1 MEIMLH
7 PEWSYQA
14 VIYEMNVRQ
23 LTREGTLRAAAA
35 KLGFLRDM
43 GIDAV
48 WLMPVYPIGA
58 EGRKG
63 SLGSYYSI
71 RDYCAVDPG
80 LGTMGDFDAFVAEAH
95 RLGMKVLLDWV
106 ANHTA
111 RDARWVGEKP
121 ADWYERDAA
130 GAPAVP
136 WDWTDT
142 AKLNYANRD
151 VWRAEA
157 DAMEFW
163 VRRHAVDGFR
173 CDMAMLVPVEFWNET
188 ARRLRKVNPDL
199 FLLAEAEEPYLFEA
213 GAFDACYAWEMHHL
227 MNDVAQQ
234 KCRVDRIREY
244 LYADREHV
252 PTWALR
258 LMFTSNHDENSW
270 SGSEFARLGPAV
282 RVMTALT
289 FLLPQ
294 SLPLVYTG
302 QEFGYDHSF
311 AFFDRDPLPACEPN
325 ETTEFYR
332 RLIALRHDAPAL
344 ASGERGGSFVE
355 IRNNAED
362 CLLTFVRETPEN
374 RVVALLNVSPYEV
387 HADFDTGIYA
397 GGYADALT
405 GERVQLCSHVDE
417 RMPGWSFRIL
427 TRPM

>member
-1 MEIMLH
+1 MMNAV
-7 PEWSYQA
+7 WSRNA
-14 VIYEMNVRQ
+14 VLYEMNLRQ
-23 LTREGTLRAAAA
+23 ATPEGTLAAAA
-35 KLGFLRDM
+35 ERLGFLRDL

-48 WLMPVYPIGA
+48 WLMPHYPIG
-58 EGRKG
+58 EVGRKG

-71 RDYCAVDPG
+71 RDYRAVDPE
-80 LGTMGDFDAFVAEAH
+80 LGTLADFDAFVRRAH
-95 RLGMKVLLDWV
+95 ALGMKVLIDWV
-106 ANHTA
+106 ANHTS
-111 RDARWVGEKP
+111 RDARWLAECP
-121 ADWYERDAA
+121 ADWYERDAS
-130 GAPAVP
+130 GRPVVP
-136 WDWTDT
+136 NGWDDT
-142 AKLNYANRD
+142 AKLDYTNRA
-151 VWRAEA
+151 VWQGQI
-157 DAMEFW
+157 DAMRFW
-163 VRRHAVDGFR
+163 LAEHGVDGFR
-173 CDMAMLVPVEFWNET
+173 CDMAMLVPIEFWQEA
-188 ARRLRKVNPDL
+188 ARRLRAVKPDL
-199 FLLAEAEEPYLFEA
+199 FLLAEAEEDYLF
-213 GAFDACYAWEMHHL
+213 
-227 MNDVAQQ
+227 
-234 KCRVDRIREY
+234 
-244 LYADREHV
+244 DREPV

>member
-1 MEIMLH
+1 M
-7 PEWSYQA
+7 PAGSR
-14 VIYEMNVRQ
+14 NVR
-23 LTREGTLRAAAA
+23 LTGTSGTLRADPS
-35 KLGFLRDM
+35 FLTGGTTRPSS
-43 GIDAV
+43 IT
-48 WLMPVYPIGA
+48 PIGPS
-58 EGRKG
+58 GRDR
-63 SLGSYYSI
+63 STP
-71 RDYCAVDPG
+71 CVFG
-80 LGTMGDFDAFVAEAH
+80 LRG
-95 RLGMKVLLDWV
+95 
-106 ANHTA
+106 
-111 RDARWVGEKP
+111 
-121 ADWYERDAA
+121 
-130 GAPAVP
+130 
-136 WDWTDT
+136 DWTDP
-142 AKLNYANRD
+142 AKLNYATRD

-173 CDMAMLVPVEFWNET
+173 CDMAMLVPIEFWQEA
-188 ARRLRKVNPDL
+188 ARRLRAVKPDL
-199 FLLAEAEEPYLFEA
+199 FLLAEAEEDYLFDR
-213 GAFDACYAWEMHHL
+213 AFDASYAWRLYHL

-234 KCRVDRIREY
+234 KGRVDRIREY

-417 RMPGWSFRIL
+417 RMPGIPQL
-427 TRPM
+427 HPALIVHNGRPCAHPVGKLGLGKDHVQLHQHPVIQVNGFPVGGGFAGQLRQDPLDLLLFL

>member
-1 MEIMLH
+1 MLH

-234 KCRVDRIREY
+234 KVRVTALRDYI
-244 LYADREHV
+244 YADRNRY
-252 PTWALR
+252 PQSAMR
-258 LMFTSNHDENSW
+258 LVFTSNHDENSW
-270 SGSEFARLGPAV
+270 NGSEFSRLGDALGVHAHGRRPRDHGRLHVRRAARPAAGLYRAGDRLRPFV
-282 RVMTALT
+282 R
-289 FLLPQ
+289 LLRPRPDPPLRGQ
-294 SLPLVYTG
+294 RFHRVLPPPHGVAPRQPG
-302 QEFGYDHSF
+302 PGGGGAGRRD
-311 AFFDRDPLPACEPN
+311 DRDPQQRRGLPD
-325 ETTEFYR
+325 
-332 RLIALRHDAPAL
+332 DAGPRD
-344 ASGERGGSFVE
+344 G
-355 IRNNAED
+355 
-362 CLLTFVRETPEN
+362 
-374 RVVALLNVSPYEV
+374 
-387 HADFDTGIYA
+387 
-397 GGYADALT
+397 
-405 GERVQLCSHVDE
+405 
-417 RMPGWSFRIL
+417 
-427 TRPM
+427 